1 SSSTCETPSLSSVI
15 ERPSRNSMRGA
26 VITGLLAQ
34 RVAAG
39 RGVCRTPPG
48 ECSPTAATS
57 LIIGV
62 RLSSAAADP
71 EGERPV
77 AGVGLEPAGEGRRL
91 HVVLAET
98 VQRQPGG
105 AGLQA
110 VRLGALPGL
119 LPLREPAPVGH
130 VHLVERAYRGTVA
143 DAVVGHQLEQARHLV
158 HLDEGADLLAAL
170 ADQGGGLFL
179 PVLLPTAG
187 QLEHLVAGGVHVPV
201 HEHLPLADD
210 QGLHGHARPAHALA
224 SAPLSPPSGPRSGSA
239 SARSTA
245 ARSRSASSSLCASS
259 SATAVSSRS
268 RPIRRCSA
276 ARCSRASVSSGI
288 ATSRTSTLP
297 PSAPISPKGTGRAR
311 VASARPGT
319 TTCCGSACGIAV
331 GIGVGSPVG

>member
-119 LPLREPAPVGH
+119 LPFRQSAPVGD
-130 VHLVERAYRGTVA
+130 VDLVERADRGAVA
-143 DAVVGHQLEQARHLV
+143 DAAVGHQLEQARHLV
-158 HLDEGADLLAAL
+158 HLDERPDLLAAL
-170 ADQGGGLFL
+170 ADQGGG
-179 PVLLPTAG
+179 PVPTVLLPAAG
-187 QLEHLVAGGVHVPV
+187 QLEHPVAGGVDVPV
-201 HEHLPLADD
+201 HEHLPVPDD
-210 QGLHGHARPAHALA
+210 EGLHGHARPAHAPA
-224 SAPLSPPSGPRSGSA
+224 PAPLSPPSVPSSGSA

-245 ARSRSASSSLCASS
+245 ARSRSASSPVSASS
-259 SATAVSSRS
+259 SATAASSRS

-276 ARCSRASVSSGI
+276 ARC
-288 ATSRTSTLP
+288 
-297 PSAPISPKGTGRAR
+297 
-311 VASARPGT
+311 
-319 TTCCGSACGIAV
+319 
-331 GIGVGSPVG
+331 